1 MKHVKWLLIC
11 LIAVGLFCTGCK
23 KDSSEP
29 EEPNAQ
35 VTLSQDEAV
44 T

>member
-1 MKHVKWLLIC
+1 MKHVKLLLIC

-23 KDSSEP
+23 KDSSTP

-35 VTLSQDEAV
+35 VTSSQDEA
-44 T
+44 TT